1 MDYKNRLVDWVQEEK
16 YPLRPGCSA
25 WGCAVSTSSSKPVS
39 ELLVKWKGGD
49 QEVLQT
55 LMPLVYGEL
64 RRLAH
69 QHLQAER
76 PNHTLRSTELVHEA
90 YLRLVDQQ
98 PSELQNRAHFFAVSV
113 RLMREILV
121 DYARS
126 RRAVKRGY
134 GCKITLDQA
143 VAVPQ
148 KQDLDV
154 LALDDALN
162 ELDRFDPRQAR
173 IVELR
178 FFGGLSIDET
188 SDVLKISPATAKRD
202 WATARA
208 WLYREVNRTAK

>member
-1 MDYKNRLVDWVQEEK
+1 
-16 YPLRPGCSA
+16 
-25 WGCAVSTSSSKPVS
+25 
-39 ELLVKWKGGD
+39 
-49 QEVLQT
+49 
-55 LMPLVYGEL
+55 MPLVYGEL
-64 RRLAH
+64 RRVAH
-69 QHLQAER
+69 RFLQAEKR

-98 PSELQNRAHFFAVSV
+98 PAELQNRAHFFAVSA

-126 RRAVKRGY
+126 RRALKRGY
-134 GCKITLDQA
+134 GCTITLDHA
-143 VAVPQ
+143 VAPAQ
-148 KQDLDV
+148 EQDLDV

-162 ELDRFDPRQAR
+162 ELDRCDAQQAR

-188 SDVLKISPATAKRD
+188 ASVLQISPATVKRD

-208 WLYREVNRTAK
+208 WLYREVSRT